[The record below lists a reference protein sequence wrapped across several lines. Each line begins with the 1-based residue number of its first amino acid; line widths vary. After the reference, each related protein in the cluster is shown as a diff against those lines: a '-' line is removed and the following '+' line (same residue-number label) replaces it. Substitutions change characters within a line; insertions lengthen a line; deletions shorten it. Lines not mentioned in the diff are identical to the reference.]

1 MTPNAGVIFVIIA
14 LFSWKFYQHRKA
26 ILHNMK
32 LYGNYFASVMNEK
45 VEEKQ
50 KENKNKK

>member
-1 MTPNAGVIFVIIA
+1 MTPNTGIIFIILA
-14 LFSWKFYQHRKA
+14 FSTWQFYKHRKA

-45 VEEKQ
+45 VDEK
-50 KENKNKK
+50 KNEIKNKK

>member
-1 MTPNAGVIFVIIA
+1 MTPNAWIILILGA
-14 LFSWKFYQHRKA
+14 LFAWQFYKHRKA

-45 VEEKQ
+45 VDEKN
-50 KENKNKK
+50 KENKK

>member
-1 MTPNAGVIFVIIA
+1 MTPNDGIIFIILA
-14 LFSWKFYQHRKA
+14 FFVWKFYQYRKA

-45 VEEKQ
+45 VD
-50 KENKNKK
+50 KKKKK